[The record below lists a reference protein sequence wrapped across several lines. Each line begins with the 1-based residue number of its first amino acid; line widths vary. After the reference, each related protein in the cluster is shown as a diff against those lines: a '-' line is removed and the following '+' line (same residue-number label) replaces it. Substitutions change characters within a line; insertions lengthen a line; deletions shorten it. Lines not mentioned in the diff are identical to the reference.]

1 MEVSELIQA
10 ISTVGFPIVMC
21 LLFMYYIKY
30 INDQHKDEID
40 KLSQSINNNTL
51 VMQKLLD
58 KLEDSGDRR
67 GILWRPLICVQWKNT
82 FNASYFFSKA
92 ESKLGLCEEY
102 IHIRSLPIV
111 VNLFIEEYEEYIPKP
126 GGLRYSKGCIL
137 LPETLVFVAR
147 AYEHGW
153 GVKKITKKPLR

>member
-1 MEVSELIQA
+1 MKVSELVQA

-58 KLEDSGDRR
+58 KL
-67 GILWRPLICVQWKNT
+67 
-82 FNASYFFSKA
+82 
-92 ESKLGLCEEY
+92 
-102 IHIRSLPIV
+102 
-111 VNLFIEEYEEYIPKP
+111 
-126 GGLRYSKGCIL
+126 GGEVSNDEK
-137 LPETLVFVAR
+137 
-147 AYEHGW
+147 
-153 GVKKITKKPLR
+153 